1 MQIKTTVR
9 NYEKPNRLEKLI
21 LKVST
26 MRENEEQRTG
36 RSGTTD
42 NMEGL
47 GWWWGR
53 AKIYKNILENSSA
66 FPGKGE
72 HTNALPLEI
81 PLNFQ

>member
-1 MQIKTTVR
+1 MR

-26 MRENEEQRTG
+26 MRENEEQRKCC
-36 RSGTTD
+36 SGTTD

-47 GWWWGR
+47 GWWRGR
-53 AKIYKNILENSSA
+53 AQIYKDILGNSSA

-72 HTNALPLEI
+72 HTNALPLAI
-81 PLNFQ
+81 PLSFQ

>member
-36 RSGTTD
+36 HSGTTD

-47 GWWWGR
+47 G
-53 AKIYKNILENSSA
+53 
-66 FPGKGE
+66 
-72 HTNALPLEI
+72 
-81 PLNFQ
+81 

>member
-1 MQIKTTVR
+1 MEWCFTSNHINAN

-26 MRENEEQRTG
+26 MREKEEQRKC

-47 GWWWGR
+47 GVVAGQ
-53 AKIYKNILENSSA
+53 S
-66 FPGKGE
+66 
-72 HTNALPLEI
+72 TDV
-81 PLNFQ
+81 